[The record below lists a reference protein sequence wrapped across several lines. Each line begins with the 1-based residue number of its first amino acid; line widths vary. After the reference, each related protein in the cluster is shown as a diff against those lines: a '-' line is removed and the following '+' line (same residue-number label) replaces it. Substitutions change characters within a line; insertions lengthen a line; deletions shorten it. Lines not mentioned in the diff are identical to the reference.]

1 MKKIKL
7 TEKLKKLSDH
17 LAVMVAIVTSLTA
30 IGGAGV
36 AACHWVVDMV
46 SAQSNQ
52 RIDQLQSDMKRH
64 QQAQEQS
71 ITRLELMNLIQN
83 DPHNKVEIERLARH
97 YFLDL
102 DGNSYMSSVYSR
114 WCEQYGGDIDIVV
127 KK

>member
-7 TEKLKKLSDH
+7 AEKLKKLSDH
-17 LAVMVAIVTSLTA
+17 LAIVVAIITSLTA
-30 IGGAGV
+30 IGGTGV
-36 AACHWVVDMV
+36 AACHWVVDTV

-52 RIDQLQSDMKRH
+52 RIDQLQSDMKQH
-64 QQAQEQS
+64 QRAQEQS

-114 WCEQYGGDIDIVV
+114 WCEQYGGDIGIAV